1 MITER
6 DFRLAA
12 RLSTVAVLIVLLAST
27 AAAEWHEKVLYS
39 FQGDALTVHIPAG
52 GVVFDKLG
60 NLYGATQRGRRDELL
75 SHGIAQC
82 GTVYQLSAACEAGR
96 SLGLRLSCCMYS
108 KANSTT
114 TAKFLRAA

>member
-39 FQGDALTVHIPAG
+39 FQGGTDVHS
-52 GVVFDKLG
+52 
-60 NLYGATQRGRRDELL
+60 R
-75 SHGIAQC
+75 
-82 GTVYQLSAACEAGR
+82 
-96 SLGLRLSCCMYS
+96 
-108 KANSTT
+108 
-114 TAKFLRAA
+114 RAAWCSIS